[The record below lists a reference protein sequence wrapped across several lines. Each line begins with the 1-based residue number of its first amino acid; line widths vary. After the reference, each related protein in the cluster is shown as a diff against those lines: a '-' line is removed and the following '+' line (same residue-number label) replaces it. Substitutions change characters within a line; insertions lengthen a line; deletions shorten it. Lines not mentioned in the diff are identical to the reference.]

1 MLIGTLEDWKNAYA
15 QGATPAEL
23 LEQQRLACKAQD
35 TAWISI
41 ASAELLQTQLG
52 ELAAL
57 EQALG
62 REQLPLYGVP
72 FAVKDNI
79 DVAGFRTTA
88 ACEAFAYV
96 AQKDAFAVQRLRNA
110 GAIVLGKT
118 NLDQFATGLVGTRS
132 PYGIVPNAFDSGL
145 ISGGSS
151 SGSASVVARGL
162 VPFALS
168 TDTAGS
174 GRVPAGFNQIVGL
187 KPTPGAVSGT
197 GLVPACRT
205 LDCIGVLACTV
216 ADSASVMSVMEGHDA
231 TDAYSR
237 PRPMAAAHKPL
248 AQLRI
253 ATPANRQLSPGYEAA
268 FSDFCARLQA
278 QTAQLEEVSFD
289 TLSAVAE
296 LLYYGPWVAERV
308 VGARSIYEDQP
319 EKMLPVVRS
328 VLDVARQFSAAD
340 TFAAQYR
347 LLDLQQ
353 QADRLWQDWDL
364 LCVPTAPRHP
374 RIDEVLADP
383 IAVNSEMGIYTNF
396 VNLLGWSAI
405 AIPASQLPD
414 GLPFGITLIAPGWRE
429 PDLVRWAQQ
438 LEQQAGLPAGV
449 TGLRANAKAAASA
462 WRVGAHGDMVQ
473 VAVVGAHLRGMPLN
487 HELQSCG
494 ARFVEATETSADYR
508 LYALQ
513 GTVPP
518 KPGLSRTA
526 GGAAHA
532 GAAHAGAAI
541 AVEVWEMP
549 LAHFG
554 RFVAGVPAPLGI
566 GTVTLAS
573 GKSCK
578 GFICEAQAL
587 AQATDITAF
596 GGWRAYCNSL
606 R

>member
-1 MLIGTLEDWKNAYA
+1 MLIGTIEDWKNAYA
-15 QGATPAEL
+15 RGATPAEL
-23 LEQQRLACKAQD
+23 LEPQRQACEAGD
-35 TAWISI
+35 PAWISI
-41 ASAELLQTQLG
+41 ASAAQLRAQI
-52 ELAAL
+52 EALAAL
-57 EQALG
+57 EQTMG
-62 REQLPLYGVP
+62 RDRLPLYGVP

-88 ACEAFAYV
+88 ACEAFAYD
-96 AQKDAFAVQRLRNA
+96 AQSDAFAVQRLRNA

-132 PYGIVPNAFDSGL
+132 PYGIVPNTFDPRL
-145 ISGGSS
+145 VSGGSS

-216 ADSASVMSVMEGHDA
+216 ADSASIMSLMEGVDEA
-231 TDAYSR
+231 DAYSR
-237 PRPMAAAHKPL
+237 PRPMAPAHRPL
-248 AQLRI
+248 AQLRV
-253 ATPANRQLSPGYEAA
+253 ATPAARRLSASYEAA
-268 FSDFCARLQA
+268 FADFSARLQA
-278 QTAQLEEVSFD
+278 QVAQLQDIPFD
-289 TLSAVAE
+289 TLFEVAE
-296 LLYYGPWVAERV
+296 LLYQGPWVAERV
-308 VGARSIYEDQP
+308 VGARSIYEGQP
-319 EKMLPVVRS
+319 DSMLPVVRS
-328 VLDVARQFSAAD
+328 VLDVAQQFSAAD
-340 TFAAQYR
+340 AFAAQYR
-347 LLDLQQ
+347 LQALRQ
-353 QADRLWQDWDL
+353 QAQKIWQQWDV

-374 RIDEVLADP
+374 RIDEVLAEP
-383 IAVNSEMGIYTNF
+383 IAVNSEMGVYTNF

-405 AIPASQLPD
+405 AIPASRLPG
-414 GLPFGITLIAPGWRE
+414 GLPFGITLIAPGWCE
-429 PDLVRWAQQ
+429 PDLVRWAAQ
-438 LEQQAGLPAGV
+438 LEQQAGLSAGV
-449 TGLRANAKAAASA
+449 TGLRAGTPATPCSWSVA
-462 WRVGAHGDMVQ
+462 AHGEMIK

-494 ARFVEATETSADYR
+494 ARFVEATHTSASYR

-518 KPGLSRTA
+518 KPGLAR
-526 GGAAHA
+526 AAS
-532 GAAHAGAAI
+532 GTEGGAAI

-566 GTVTLAS
+566 GSVTLAS
-573 GKSCK
+573 GATCK
-578 GFICEAQAL
+578 GFICEGQAL

>member
-15 QGATPAEL
+15 QGATPADL
-23 LEQQRLACKAQD
+23 LEQQRQACDAGD

-41 ASAELLQTQLG
+41 ADSAQLQAQIAA
-52 ELAAL
+52 LAAL
-57 EQALG
+57 EQSVG
-62 REQLPLYGVP
+62 RDQLPLYGVP

-88 ACEAFAYV
+88 ACEEFAYV
-96 AQKDAFAVQRLRNA
+96 AQQDAFVIQRLKNA
-110 GAIVLGKT
+110 GAIVMGKT

-132 PYGIVPNAFDSGL
+132 PYGVVPNAFDARL

-216 ADSASVMSVMEGHDA
+216 ADSACVMALMEGLDA
-231 TDAYSR
+231 QDAYSR
-237 PRPMAAAHKPL
+237 PRPMAPAHKPL
-248 AQLRI
+248 AQLRV
-253 ATPANRQLSPGYEAA
+253 ATPAGRKLSADYETA
-268 FSDFCARLQA
+268 FADFTTKLQG
-278 QTAQLEEVSFD
+278 QTAQLQDISFD
-289 TLSAVAE
+289 TLFEVAE
-296 LLYYGPWVAERV
+296 LLYQGPWVAERV
-308 VGARSIYEDQP
+308 VGARSIYEQQP
-319 EKMLPVVRS
+319 DKMLPVVRS
-328 VLDVARQFSAAD
+328 VLDVAQRFSAAD
-340 TFAAQYR
+340 TFAAQYQ
-347 LLDLQQ
+347 LQTLKQ
-353 QADRLWQDWDL
+353 QADKIWQQWDV

-374 RIDEVLADP
+374 SIDEVQADP
-383 IAVNSEMGIYTNF
+383 IAVNSEMGVYTNF

-405 AIPASQLPD
+405 AIPASRLPD

-429 PDLVRWAQQ
+429 PDLVRWAAQ

-449 TGLRANAKAAASA
+449 TGLRAHAASA
-462 WRVGAHGDMVQ
+462 PSTWTVAAHVDMVK

-494 ARFVEATETSADYR
+494 ARFVEATQTSAGYR

-518 KPGLSRTA
+518 KPGLSRTED
-526 GGAAHA
+526 GS
-532 GAAHAGAAI
+532 AI

-549 LAHFG
+549 IAHFG
-554 RFVAGVPAPLGI
+554 RFVAGVPGPLGI

-573 GKSCK
+573 GEACK
-578 GFICEAQAL
+578 GFICEAHAL

>member
-23 LEQQRLACKAQD
+23 LEQQRLACDAAD

-41 ASAELLQTQLG
+41 ASAEQLQDQIE
-52 ELAAL
+52 ELDAL

-62 REQLPLYGVP
+62 RAQMPLYGVP

-79 DVAGFRTTA
+79 DVEGFRTTA
-88 ACEAFAYV
+88 ACEEFAYV
-96 AQKDAFAVQRLRNA
+96 AQSDAFAIQRLRNA

-132 PYGIVPNAFDSGL
+132 PYGVVPNTFDPSL

-231 TDAYSR
+231 ADGYSR
-237 PRPMAAAHKPL
+237 ARPMAPVHKPL
-248 AQLRI
+248 AQLRV
-253 ATPANRQLSPGYEAA
+253 ATPEARKLSPTYEAA
-268 FSDFCARLQA
+268 FADFRAQLKA
-278 QTAQLEEVSFD
+278 QTAQLEDIPFD
-289 TLSAVAE
+289 TLFEVAE
-296 LLYYGPWVAERV
+296 LLYYGPWVAERA
-308 VGARSIYEDQP
+308 VGARRIYEEQP

-328 VLDVARQFSAAD
+328 VLDVAQRFTAAD

-347 LLDLQQ
+347 LLELKL
-353 QADRLWQDWDL
+353 QADRLWQDWDV

-374 RIDEVLADP
+374 RIDEVMADP
-383 IAVNSEMGIYTNF
+383 IAVNSEMGVYTNF

-405 AIPASQLPD
+405 AIPASRLPD

-429 PDLVRWAQQ
+429 PDLVRWAAQ
-438 LEQQAGLPAGV
+438 LEAQAGLPAGV
-449 TGLRANAKAAASA
+449 TGLKASA
-462 WRVGAHGDMVQ
+462 PSAPCAWSLGAQGDMIQ
-473 VAVVGAHLRGMPLN
+473 VAVVGAHLQGMPLN
-487 HELQSCG
+487 HELLACG
-494 ARFVEATETSADYR
+494 AHLLETTHTSADYR

-518 KPGLSRTA
+518 KPGLARSE
-526 GGAAHA
+526 G
-532 GAAHAGAAI
+532 GAAI

-554 RFVAGVPAPLGI
+554 RFVAGVPSPLGI
-566 GTVTLAS
+566 GTITLAS
-573 GKSCK
+573 GKGCK
-578 GFICEAQAL
+578 GFICEGLAL

-596 GGWRAYCNSL
+596 GGWRAYCQSL